1 MKTMAKGSTDILNRI
16 NSPFII
22 NKSNVEI
29 KLMDFHKVNRYYV
42 LLLNVM
48 NLSDDNYR
56 IFLKGHYLSLI
67 ISEPKEVSKPVHI
80 HNMDWNLYNNQ
91 SYEILKSVDVWLPGD
106 NFYLIKHYLLSE
118 DQVLKVFLGK
128 MHFN

>member
-67 ISEPKEVSKPVHI
+67 ISEPKEVSKPVH
-80 HNMDWNLYNNQ
+80 
-91 SYEILKSVDVWLPGD
+91 
-106 NFYLIKHYLLSE
+106 
-118 DQVLKVFLGK
+118 
-128 MHFN
+128 